1 MDRYMSVLGAFYY
14 FQAVIL
20 KHCLKNWEVEFV
32 QSNILSIL
40 VHNQPGVLVRVAG
53 MFSRRGFNI
62 DSLKVGVTQDP
73 EFSRI
78 TVAVCGNQD
87 FIDQVKK
94 QIEKL
99 VEVVSVQILPPNHS
113 VVRGMALIK
122 VQAGENRSEIL
133 KLAEVFRANVVDISG
148 STVTL
153 EVTGEDSKMNALI
166 EVLTPYGLLET
177 IQTGLVALERGENTI
192 YKHEERDNYEQNV
205 L

>member
-1 MDRYMSVLGAFYY
+1 MQPSVLS
-14 FQAVIL
+14 V
-20 KHCLKNWEVEFV
+20 
-32 QSNILSIL
+32 L
-40 VHNQPGVLVRVAG
+40 VRNQPGVLVRVAG

-62 DSLKVGVTQDP
+62 DSLTVGVTQDP

-78 TVAVCGNQD
+78 TVAVCGNQA

-99 VEVVSVQILPPNHS
+99 VEVVAVQILPLNHS
-113 VVRGMALIK
+113 VVRGLALLK
-122 VQAGENRSEIL
+122 VKAGDNRSEIL
-133 KLAEVFRANVVDISG
+133 KIAEVFRANVVDISG

-153 EVTGEDSKMNALI
+153 EVTGEDSKLNALT
-166 EVLTPYGLLET
+166 ELLMPYGLLET

-192 YKHEERDNYEQNV
+192 YQYEERENDEQNV

>member
-1 MDRYMSVLGAFYY
+1 MVQPSVLS
-14 FQAVIL
+14 V
-20 KHCLKNWEVEFV
+20 
-32 QSNILSIL
+32 L

-53 MFSRRGFNI
+53 MVSRRGFNI
-62 DSLKVGVTQDP
+62 DSLTVGVTQDP

-78 TVAVCGNQD
+78 TVAVCGNQA

-99 VEVVSVQILPPNHS
+99 VEVVAVQVLPLNHS
-113 VVRGMALIK
+113 VVRGLALLK
-122 VQAGENRSEIL
+122 VKAGDNRSEIL

-153 EVTGEDSKMNALI
+153 EVTGEESKITALT
-166 EVLTPYGLLET
+166 ELLAPYGLLET

-192 YKHEERDNYEQNV
+192 YQYEERENYEQNV

>member
-1 MDRYMSVLGAFYY
+1 MQPSVLS
-14 FQAVIL
+14 V
-20 KHCLKNWEVEFV
+20 
-32 QSNILSIL
+32 L

-53 MFSRRGFNI
+53 MVSRRGFNI
-62 DSLKVGVTQDP
+62 DSLTVGVTQDP

-78 TVAVCGNQD
+78 TVAVCGNQA

-99 VEVVSVQILPPNHS
+99 VEVVAVQVLPLNHS
-113 VVRGMALIK
+113 VVRGLALLK
-122 VQAGENRSEIL
+122 VKAGDNRSEIL

-153 EVTGEDSKMNALI
+153 EVTGEESKITALT
-166 EVLTPYGLLET
+166 ELLAPYGLLET

-192 YKHEERDNYEQNV
+192 YQYEERENYEQNV

>member
-1 MDRYMSVLGAFYY
+1 MEV
-14 FQAVIL
+14 VI
-20 KHCLKNWEVEFV
+20 V
-32 QSNILSIL
+32 QSNVLSVL

-62 DSLKVGVTQDP
+62 DSLTVGVTQDP

-78 TVAVCGNQD
+78 TVAVSGNQA

-99 VEVVSVQILPPNHS
+99 VEVVAVQILPLNHS
-113 VVRGMALIK
+113 VVRGLALLK
-122 VQAGENRSEIL
+122 VKAGDNRSEVL

-153 EVTGEDSKMNALI
+153 EVTGEDSKISALAELLI
-166 EVLTPYGLLET
+166 PYGLLET

-192 YKHEERDNYEQNV
+192 YEHEERDNYEQNV

>member
-1 MDRYMSVLGAFYY
+1 MQPSVLS
-14 FQAVIL
+14 V
-20 KHCLKNWEVEFV
+20 
-32 QSNILSIL
+32 L
-40 VHNQPGVLVRVAG
+40 VRNQPGVLVRVAG

-62 DSLKVGVTQDP
+62 DSLTVGVTQDP

-78 TVAVCGNQD
+78 TVTVCGNQA

-99 VEVVSVQILPPNHS
+99 VEVVAVQILPLNHS
-113 VVRGMALIK
+113 VVRGLALLK
-122 VQAGENRSEIL
+122 VKAGDNRSEIL
-133 KLAEVFRANVVDISG
+133 KIAEVFRANVVDISG

-153 EVTGEDSKMNALI
+153 EVTGEDSKLNALT
-166 EVLTPYGLLET
+166 ELLMPYGLLET

-192 YKHEERDNYEQNV
+192 YQYEERENDEQNV

>member
-1 MDRYMSVLGAFYY
+1 M
-14 FQAVIL
+14 
-20 KHCLKNWEVEFV
+20 EVEIV
-32 QSNILSIL
+32 QSNVLSVL

-62 DSLKVGVTQDP
+62 DSLTVGVTQDP
-73 EFSRI
+73 GFSRI
-78 TVAVCGNQD
+78 TVAVRGNQA

-99 VEVVSVQILPPNHS
+99 VEVVAVQILPLDHS
-113 VVRGMALIK
+113 VVRGMALLK
-122 VQAGENRSEIL
+122 VKAGDNRSEIL

-148 STVTL
+148 STVTM
-153 EVTGEDSKMNALI
+153 EVTGEDSKITALT
-166 EVLTPYGLLET
+166 ELLLPYGLLET

-192 YKHEERDNYEQNV
+192 YEYEERENYEQNV

>member
-1 MDRYMSVLGAFYY
+1 MQPS
-14 FQAVIL
+14 
-20 KHCLKNWEVEFV
+20 
-32 QSNILSIL
+32 ILSVL

-62 DSLKVGVTQDP
+62 DSLTVGVTHDP

-78 TVAVCGNQD
+78 TVAVCGNEA

-99 VEVVSVQILPPNHS
+99 VEVVAVQILPADHS
-113 VVRGMALIK
+113 VVRGLALLK
-122 VQAGENRSEIL
+122 VKAGDNRSEVL
-133 KLAEVFRANVVDISG
+133 KLAEVFRANVIDISG

-153 EVTGEDSKMNALI
+153 EVTGEDSKVNALA
-166 EVLTPYGLLET
+166 ELLVPYGLLET

-192 YKHEERDNYEQNV
+192 YKYEESDNNEQNV

>member
-1 MDRYMSVLGAFYY
+1 M
-14 FQAVIL
+14 
-20 KHCLKNWEVEFV
+20 
-32 QSNILSIL
+32 QSNVLSVL

-62 DSLKVGVTQDP
+62 DSLTVGVTQNP

-78 TVAVCGNQD
+78 TVAVNGNQA

-99 VEVVSVQILPPNHS
+99 VEVVAVQILPLDHS

-122 VQAGENRSEIL
+122 VKAGENRAEIL
-133 KLAEVFRANVVDISG
+133 KLAEVFRANVIDISG
-148 STVTL
+148 SSVTL
-153 EVTGEDSKMNALI
+153 EVTGEDSKLNALT
-166 EVLTPYGLLET
+166 EVLAPYGLLET

-192 YKHEERDNYEQNV
+192 YQYEERLNYEQNV

>member
-1 MDRYMSVLGAFYY
+1 M
-14 FQAVIL
+14 
-20 KHCLKNWEVEFV
+20 EVEIV
-32 QSNILSIL
+32 QSNVLSVL

-62 DSLKVGVTQDP
+62 DSLTVGVTQNP

-78 TVAVCGNQD
+78 TVAVRGNQA

-99 VEVVSVQILPPNHS
+99 VEVVAVQILPLDHS
-113 VVRGMALIK
+113 VLRGMALLK
-122 VQAGENRSEIL
+122 VKAGDNRSEIL

-153 EVTGEDSKMNALI
+153 EVTGEDSKMNALT
-166 EVLTPYGLLET
+166 ELLVPYGLLET

-192 YKHEERDNYEQNV
+192 NQYKERDNYEQNV